1 MFEDAFVRK
10 EIEKANAEHIEAV
23 KKAKKDIV
31 NLQTRC
37 DNLDELF
44 KRLYEDMV
52 LGRISIERFDMMSSD
67 YETEQKNIKAKIA
80 RLQELIDMGE
90 QEQYDLNQFLKNVRK
105 YTDPE
110 TLTAE
115 MVNELID
122 KIVVHAPDKS
132 SGHRRQKIDIYYK
145 AIGMINIA
153 DDEDLVAVDGRG
165 KWRAVKETA

>member
-52 LGRISIERFDMMSSD
+52 SGIISNERFDMMSSD
-67 YETEQKNIKAKIA
+67 YETEQKNIKAEIA

-165 KWRAVKETA
+165 KWREVKETA